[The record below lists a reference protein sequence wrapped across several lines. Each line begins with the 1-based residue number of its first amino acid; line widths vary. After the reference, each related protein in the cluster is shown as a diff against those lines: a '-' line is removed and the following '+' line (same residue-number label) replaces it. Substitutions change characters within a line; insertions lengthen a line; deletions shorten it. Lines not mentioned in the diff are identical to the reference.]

1 MRPNGTSAELE
12 QRRRHAVAM
21 LKRGMK
27 AAAVAKAL
35 RVSLV
40 SVGRWRK
47 AARDGG
53 AKALAAKPAP
63 GRPRKLSPA
72 RRRQLLAMLA
82 RGPTRHGFGTELWT
96 LSRVAE
102 VVHRRWGVSY
112 HPSQVWRILV
122 ASGWSCQKPQ
132 CRARERDEA
141 AIARW
146 RRVEWPRIK
155 KRRQNRPGRAVPG
168 RDGPDAAAA
177 GASHLGAARRAAGD
191 VLLGPT
197 RPPERH
203 RRPDPLR
210 PQSR

>member
-1 MRPNGTSAELE
+1 MRPKGTSAELE

-21 LKRGMK
+21 MRRGMK
-27 AAAVAKAL
+27 PAAVAKAL

-47 AARDGG
+47 TARDGG
-53 AKALAAKPAP
+53 AEALAAKPAH
-63 GRPRKLSPA
+63 GRPRKLSLA
-72 RRRQLLAMLA
+72 RRRQLLQMLA

-96 LSRVAE
+96 LGRVAE
-102 VVHRRWGVSY
+102 VIFRRWGVSY

-141 AIARW
+141 KVARW
-146 RRVEWPRIK
+146 RRVDWPRIK
-155 KRRQNRPGRAVPG
+155 KRGRIRPKRAVSR
-168 RDGPDAAAA
+168 RDGPDAAAV

-191 VLLGPT
+191 VLLG
-197 RPPERH
+197 
-203 RRPDPLR
+203 
-210 PQSR
+210 SS